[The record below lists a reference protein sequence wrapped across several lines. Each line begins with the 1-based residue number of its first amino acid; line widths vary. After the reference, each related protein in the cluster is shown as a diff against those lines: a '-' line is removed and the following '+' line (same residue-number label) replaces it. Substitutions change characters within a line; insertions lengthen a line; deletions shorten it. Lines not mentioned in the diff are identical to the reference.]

1 MCPRRHTSSLM
12 SMACDAIPIVVR
24 ATTLTRVPPSTA
36 RIAQH
41 NARATGH
48 PVFIV
53 GCWPATTTAD
63 GVHSI
68 GLMSH
73 PACGEAHREA
83 RYRNRH
89 ARARLARFQ
98 PTWASVDAL
107 THAAL
112 TGESTNSNNNNHGV
126 GMRRM
131 PAGRRSPQE
140 FPPAILPNCSTISST
155 NNNRGCIAL
164 VVDPDVLLFKHTVK
178 RACEY
183 YRAYQYDAVLL
194 FAPPRGRFTSLQEAL
209 DESKKALGASSSS
222 SSSSSAAG
230 SVDPAAAAYLE
241 SNAPLLD
248 LMGNRHVSFL
258 SVHALSALSTLTT
271 EIAPTYD
278 LDKGMDKQGSHTH
291 CSSAPQ
297 CHSLTAALP
306 FLSLFV
312 CCLQEWT
319 CCYRIYYR
327 REAYRYCGC
336 WMAAALTFTNTARH
350 RACRSVYRISP
361 HHQPH
366 SGAADRL
373 ITSRR
378 LHAAHAI
385 SPHYSQH
392 PHHHLHF
399 HPLPWPRRHL
409 RFHPLPLPCGIP
421 FYT

>member
-1 MCPRRHTSSLM
+1 MWKSLRPSMCPRRHTSSLM

-140 FPPAILPNCSTISST
+140 FPPAILPNCSSAST

-164 VVDPDVLLFKHTVK
+164 VVDPDVLLFKHTIK

-183 YRAYQYDAVLL
+183 YKAYQYDAVLL

-278 LDKGMDKQGSHTH
+278 LDKGMDNRAHTH

-306 FLSLFV
+306 TLSLSLCAAYRNGYAATESTTVERPIYTVAAGWLQRLPRNNRQCELFHQTVGSSPTLQLLPAWTLLADDDSYVNTLPHLLLHCTASDAECVHV
-312 CCLQEWT
+312 CC
-319 CCYRIYYR
+319 CC
-327 REAYRYCGC
+327 
-336 WMAAALTFTNTARH
+336 
-350 RACRSVYRISP
+350 
-361 HHQPH
+361 
-366 SGAADRL
+366 
-373 ITSRR
+373 
-378 LHAAHAI
+378 
-385 SPHYSQH
+385 
-392 PHHHLHF
+392 
-399 HPLPWPRRHL
+399 
-409 RFHPLPLPCGIP
+409 
-421 FYT
+421 

>member
-53 GCWPATTTAD
+53 GCWPATTTTD

-140 FPPAILPNCSTISST
+140 FPPAILPNCSSSST

-164 VVDPDVLLFKHTVK
+164 VVDPDVLLFKHTIKAHANTIERISTTRCFYSRRRVGASP
-178 RACEY
+178 RCRRRSTNQRRRLA
-183 YRAYQYDAVLL
+183 RPP
-194 FAPPRGRFTSLQEAL
+194 PPRHHQLLLVASTLLLLRILRAMRLYSTLWETDTSPSSPFMPSPLYQPSQQRSL
-209 DESKKALGASSSS
+209 PLTIWTKAWTNRAHTHT
-222 SSSSSAAG
+222 AHQHR
-230 SVDPAAAAYLE
+230 
-241 SNAPLLD
+241 NAPL
-248 LMGNRHVSFL
+248 
-258 SVHALSALSTLTT
+258 
-271 EIAPTYD
+271 
-278 LDKGMDKQGSHTH
+278 
-291 CSSAPQ
+291 
-297 CHSLTAALP
+297 
-306 FLSLFV
+306 
-312 CCLQEWT
+312 
-319 CCYRIYYR
+319 
-327 REAYRYCGC
+327 
-336 WMAAALTFTNTARH
+336 
-350 RACRSVYRISP
+350 
-361 HHQPH
+361 
-366 SGAADRL
+366 
-373 ITSRR
+373 
-378 LHAAHAI
+378 
-385 SPHYSQH
+385 
-392 PHHHLHF
+392 
-399 HPLPWPRRHL
+399 
-409 RFHPLPLPCGIP
+409 
-421 FYT
+421 